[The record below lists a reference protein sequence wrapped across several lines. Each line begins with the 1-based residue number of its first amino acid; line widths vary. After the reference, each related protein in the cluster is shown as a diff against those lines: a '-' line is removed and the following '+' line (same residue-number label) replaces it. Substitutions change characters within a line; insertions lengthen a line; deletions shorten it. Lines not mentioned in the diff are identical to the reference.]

1 MFGVAAACLF
11 IVDRTIELVD
21 GVVAEQ
27 RRRARL
33 GRYFS
38 PQVAARVEALAD
50 ETATG
55 ELRTVTELF
64 ADLRDFT
71 AMSDGLPS
79 ERVVTL
85 LNDFLARMVDAVFAH
100 GGTLDKYLGD
110 GLMAYFGAP
119 VATDDHALQGVRCA
133 LAMQAT
139 LVTLNHERA
148 GRGEPALRMGI
159 GVHTGSVV
167 LGDIGAPT
175 RREYT
180 AIGDTVNVA
189 PRIEQ
194 ATKVARVPILVSEAT
209 HARVGTAV
217 RFVAAPPL
225 LVKGKAEALR
235 CYTPEGLTA

>member
-1 MFGVAAACLF
+1 
-11 IVDRTIELVD
+11 
-21 GVVAEQ
+21 
-27 RRRARL
+27 
-33 GRYFS
+33 
-38 PQVAARVEALAD
+38 
-50 ETATG
+50 
-55 ELRTVTELF
+55 
-64 ADLRDFT
+64 
-71 AMSDGLPS
+71 MSDGLPS

-148 GRGEPALRMGI
+148 GRSEPALRMGI

-189 PRIEQ
+189 ARIEQ

-225 LVKGKAEALR
+225 LVKGKAEALC

>member
-119 VATDDHALQGVRCA
+119 VATDDHALQGGRCGPPPPMGLGVR
-133 LAMQAT
+133 
-139 LVTLNHERA
+139 
-148 GRGEPALRMGI
+148 
-159 GVHTGSVV
+159 TGSVV

-175 RREYT
+175 RREST
-180 AIGDTVNVA
+180 AIGHPVNVA
-189 PRIEQ
+189 ARIEQ
-194 ATKVARVPILVSEAT
+194 ATKVA
-209 HARVGTAV
+209 
-217 RFVAAPPL
+217 
-225 LVKGKAEALR
+225 
-235 CYTPEGLTA
+235 